1 MEFDV
6 GAYVSGF
13 SGIVSGVGLLLFLL
27 RDYRAQ
33 LKEVRRDMG
42 VLKDERVA
50 AIERRMKEFESG
62 CALRHDRL
70 QETLNKVEHMAADL
84 NNLVGWTK
92 KLDGKLDLLG
102 QDAAAARATAEAQKV
117 WLANLDKSH
126 NDHVHDR
133 EAHRNG

>member
-50 AIERRMKEFESG
+50 AIEKRMKEFELG
-62 CALRHDRL
+62 CQSRHDRL
-70 QETLNKVEHMAADL
+70 QETLAKVEHMASDL
-84 NNLVGWTK
+84 GNLVGWTK

-102 QDAAAARATAEAQKV
+102 QDAAAARATFEAQKT
-117 WLANLDKSH
+117 WLANLDRAH
-126 NDHVHDR
+126 QEHVRDR
-133 EAHRNG
+133 EVHHGG